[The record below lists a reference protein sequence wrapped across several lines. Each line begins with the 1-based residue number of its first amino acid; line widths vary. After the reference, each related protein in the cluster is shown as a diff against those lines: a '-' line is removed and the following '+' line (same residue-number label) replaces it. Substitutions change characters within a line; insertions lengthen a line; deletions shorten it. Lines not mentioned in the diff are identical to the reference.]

1 MHLYVEYFTVS
12 GKHTSFAKIFGN
24 TLKVLVIY
32 ASTMLEDLSVNL
44 RILAFILCSCM
55 YSVLL

>member
-1 MHLYVEYFTVS
+1 VK
-12 GKHTSFAKIFGN
+12 KHTSFAKIFGN

-44 RILAFILCSCM
+44 RKLAFISMQLYVCRAFYCE
-55 YSVLL
+55 